1 MKLRDG
7 YSCQVCGADQNLTV
21 DHLIPISKGGTDD
34 LDNLLTM
41 CGRCNFSKGAKIGGD
56 FFSTLGHPHLYPR
69 LLSPPNGSISYD

>member
-1 MKLRDG
+1 VKLRDG

-41 CGRCNFSKGAKIGGD
+41 CGRCNFSKGAKISG
-56 FFSTLGHPHLYPR
+56 FFDTHRKPLTLPFLF
-69 LLSPPNGSISYD
+69 SPQNGSISYD

>member
-7 YSCQVCGADQNLTV
+7 YSCQVCGADENLTI

-41 CGRCNFSKGAKIGGD
+41 CGRCNFSKGAKIGGFLERD
-56 FFSTLGHPHLYPR
+56 RKPPTLPFLFSPQ
-69 LLSPPNGSISYD
+69 NGSVSYD

>member
-41 CGRCNFSKGAKIGGD
+41 CGRCNFSKGTKIGGFLGGD
-56 FFSTLGHPHLYPR
+56 RTPPTLPFPF
-69 LLSPPNGSISYD
+69 SPPNGSVSYD